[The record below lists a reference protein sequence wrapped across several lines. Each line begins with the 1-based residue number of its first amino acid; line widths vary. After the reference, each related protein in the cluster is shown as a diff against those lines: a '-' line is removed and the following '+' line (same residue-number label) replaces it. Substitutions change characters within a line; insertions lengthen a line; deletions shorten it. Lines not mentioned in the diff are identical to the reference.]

1 MMSDGVR
8 RPQYPFI
15 VTCIPAFNEEDR
27 IASVIVM
34 AGMTVEAICPSMS
47 MGLPWAV
54 CLTSFE

>member
-1 MMSDGVR
+1 MTEKGPMVAA
-8 RPQYPFI
+8 
-15 VTCIPAFNEEDR
+15 CIPAFNEEDR